1 MSEQHET
8 GKSYYDELSKKNIER
23 HLDAIIDSS
32 YDGLWICNGDGR
44 VVRVNKASEEINGVR
59 AEQVLNRKMVDLVAE
74 GLVDRSVTM
83 EVLQTGSA
91 VTMIQQLRNGKQV
104 LVTGNPVF
112 DENGKISLVV
122 VNDRD
127 ISELNRL
134 RSELER
140 SKALSREY
148 HDELSQLYEKKR
160 IYSDLI
166 IRTDTMNRVFNT
178 AVKVA
183 RVDSTVLIQGESGVG
198 KGLFARLIHQTSGRK
213 NGPFI
218 RVDCG
223 AIPESLIES
232 ELFGYEGGAFTGAR
246 NKGKPGRF
254 EIAEGGTLFL
264 DEISELPMN
273 TQVKLLRFLEDG
285 EVVPIGGTRSKK
297 IDARI
302 IAATNREL
310 ERMVEQKTFRRDLF
324 FRLNVVPLQ
333 IPPLRKRTEA
343 IPYLIHHFLEKFN
356 KKCGTDRV
364 IMPRAVDCLCEYSF
378 PGNIRELAN
387 LIEQLVVLSPNRTI
401 DEEDLPSHILRES
414 IEDLPVPNREGWD
427 LRKAVESVERDWISK
442 ALKTF
447 GSQRKAAVHLGMN
460 QSTLARKVKK
470 HGIRI
475 DLIIHHDA

>member
-83 EVLQTGSA
+83 EVLQTGFA

-178 AVKVA
+178 AMKVA
-183 RVDSTVLIQGESGVG
+183 RVDSTVLVQGESGVG

-232 ELFGYEGGAFTGAR
+232 ELFGYEGGGGHRHPRRPLGRDGQGLCGAER
-246 NKGKPGRF
+246 GAAGHR
-254 EIAEGGTLFL
+254 AGHY
-264 DEISELPMN
+264 
-273 TQVKLLRFLEDG
+273 RFLQG
-285 EVVPIGGTRSKK
+285 
-297 IDARI
+297 
-302 IAATNREL
+302 
-310 ERMVEQKTFRRDLF
+310 
-324 FRLNVVPLQ
+324 
-333 IPPLRKRTEA
+333 
-343 IPYLIHHFLEKFN
+343 
-356 KKCGTDRV
+356 
-364 IMPRAVDCLCEYSF
+364 
-378 PGNIRELAN
+378 
-387 LIEQLVVLSPNRTI
+387 
-401 DEEDLPSHILRES
+401 
-414 IEDLPVPNREGWD
+414 
-427 LRKAVESVERDWISK
+427 
-442 ALKTF
+442 
-447 GSQRKAAVHLGMN
+447 
-460 QSTLARKVKK
+460 
-470 HGIRI
+470 
-475 DLIIHHDA
+475 